1 MAGNAVRTRI
11 VLQPIYIYSSFS
23 VLSQR
28 RCIIIEV
35 TPLATFI
42 ERYPFIEG
50 MPTKID
56 AMIQSIQHDIIL
68 QLPIGSKVVVCN
80 IQSKPKLNGRA
91 GVIGK
96 SSKKHEVSIDRIP
109 VLIEG
114 ENGPVQLKHKCIQLP
129 IQNKKPLYRSLQE
142 IRHEHD
148 TAIEQEQ
155 EETPTR
161 TMTQEKYIEHKL
173 PFIVLQP

>member
-42 ERYPFIEG
+42 ERYPFI
-50 MPTKID
+50 
-56 AMIQSIQHDIIL
+56 IL

-80 IQSKPKLNGRA
+80 IQSKPKLSGRA

-129 IQNKKPLYRSLQE
+129 VQNKKPLYRSLQE

>member
-42 ERYPFIEG
+42 ERYPF
-50 MPTKID
+50 
-56 AMIQSIQHDIIL
+56 IIL

-129 IQNKKPLYRSLQE
+129 VQNKKPLYRSLQE